1 MNSLNR
7 NHILPQQTTQGSQAP
22 QQPVIYSKNDKG
34 NSEIANNTEQT
45 MPQFW
50 KDDWDWNKNWE
61 IPLLDTYRDGE
72 ATPEPFPLEVLP
84 IDIQG
89 AIEEVEKIT
98 KAPIPLIFASCMS
111 VISATVQGLVNAT
124 YPTLNGNKSVPCSL
138 FFLTL
143 ADSGERKT
151 SVDSHFKKPLIYWEK
166 EKVKEYETAMKSFKG
181 AKKAWDTRTKI
192 LENQMQKSSNPNSSQ
207 ITSDFTTHYQNEPAK
222 PIKKK
227 LIIMD
232 ATTEAF
238 MKELQS
244 YPVKAQLSSEGGT
257 ILGSNAMGVEN
268 IMKTLGQYNELWD
281 GNGIQRD
288 RIAEEA
294 NVSVG
299 EVRVTLGVAVQ
310 PSVFDQF
317 MINTKKLGKDS
328 GFLAR
333 FLLSRPISTKGTR
346 FIDISRQKIE
356 TPYLKNYNE
365 RISQLLNL
373 DIRFNNDDK
382 IFQCIDILMSRE
394 AETLWEDFYNR
405 IEEQQDEGG
414 NYDHISGFAS
424 KSSEHLVRLATCLH
438 IFCDKTGQN
447 SLIEKDI
454 IESAIEIMYWYI
466 REQKRFDNKS
476 TESEL
481 LSDLKYLL
489 EKIKDHCDKNELII
503 ANSKLR
509 PKTKYG
515 RAQFKGKYERILDTL
530 EKLKCIRLFS
540 RCEDKN
546 KTLYIALNPKLEN

>member
-7 NHILPQQTTQGSQAP
+7 TPILPQQTTQGSQAP
-22 QQPVIYSKNDKG
+22 QQPVIISNNDKG
-34 NSEIANNTEQT
+34 NSEIANKTKQT

-50 KDDWDWNKNWE
+50 KDDCDWNKNWE
-61 IPLLDTYRDGE
+61 TPLLDTYTDPE
-72 ATPEPFPLEVLP
+72 ALPEDFPLWELP
-84 IDIQG
+84 DDIRCV
-89 AIEEVEKIT
+89 IEEVSKIT
-98 KAPIPLIFASCMS
+98 QAPISLIFASCMS
-111 VISATVQGLVNAT
+111 VISASVQGLVNAT

-143 ADSGERKT
+143 ADSGERKST
-151 SVDSHFKKPLIYWEK
+151 VDSYFKKPIINWEK
-166 EKVKEYETAMKSFKG
+166 EMVKEYEVEMKNFKG
-181 AKKAWDTRTKI
+181 AKKVWDTRTKI

-207 ITSDFTTHYQNEPAK
+207 IDSDFTTHYQNEPSK
-222 PIKKK
+222 PTKKK

-257 ILGSNAMGVEN
+257 IFGSNAMGAEN
-268 IMKTLGQYNELWD
+268 IMKTLSQYNELWD

-317 MINTKKLGKDS
+317 MVNTKKLGKGS

-346 FIDISRQKIE
+346 FIDLNTRNME
-356 TPYLKNYNE
+356 TPYLENYNE
-365 RISQLLNL
+365 RISRLLNL
-373 DIRFNNDDK
+373 GIRFNNENK
-382 IFQCIDILMSRE
+382 VFQCTDILMNKD
-394 AETLWEDFYNR
+394 AEILWEDFYNR
-405 IEEQQDEGG
+405 IEEQQGEGE

-424 KSSEHLVRLATCLH
+424 KSSEHLVRLAACLH

-447 SLIEKDI
+447 SLIDKDI
-454 IESAIEIMYWYI
+454 MSSAIEIMYWYI

-476 TESEL
+476 IESEL

-489 EKIKDHCDKNELII
+489 GMIQKHCDENDFTV
-503 ANSKLR
+503 ADSKLR
-509 PKTKYG
+509 PNTTYRKQQGLEKY
-515 RAQFKGKYERILDTL
+515 RRLLDTL
-530 EKLKCIRLFS
+530 VMYKCIRLFK
-540 RCEDKN
+540 RGK
-546 KTLYIALNPKLEN
+546 KLYIALNPKLEN

>member
-7 NHILPQQTTQGSQAP
+7 TPILPQQTTQGSQAP
-22 QQPVIYSKNDKG
+22 QQPIITGSNDKG
-34 NSEIANNTEQT
+34 NSKIPSNSEQP
-45 MPQFW
+45 MSQFW

-61 IPLLDTYRDGE
+61 TPLLDTYTDPE
-72 ATPEPFPLEVLP
+72 ALPEPFPLEVLP
-84 IDIQG
+84 VDIKG

-98 KAPIPLIFASCMS
+98 KAPIPLIFASSMS

-143 ADSGERKT
+143 ADSGERKST
-151 SVDSHFKKPLIYWEK
+151 VDSYFKKPIINWEK
-166 EKVKEYETAMKSFKG
+166 EMVKEYEVEMKNFKG
-181 AKKAWDTRTKI
+181 AKKVWDTRTKI

-207 ITSDFTTHYQNEPAK
+207 IDSDFTTHYQNEPSK
-222 PIKKK
+222 PTKRK

-257 ILGSNAMGVEN
+257 IFGSNAMGAEN
-268 IMKTLGQYNELWD
+268 IMKTLSQYNELWD

-317 MINTKKLGKDS
+317 MVNTKKLGKGS

-356 TPYLKNYNE
+356 TPYLQNYNE
-365 RISQLLNL
+365 RISQLLNFG
-373 DIRFNNDDK
+373 IRFNNDDK
-382 IFQCIDILMSRE
+382 IFQCNDILMSRE
-394 AETLWEDFYNR
+394 AEILWEDFYNR

-414 NYDHISGFAS
+414 NYNHISGFAS

-447 SLIEKDI
+447 SLIDEDI
-454 IESAIEIMYWYI
+454 MNSAIEIMYWYI

-481 LSDLKYLL
+481 LTDLKYLL
-489 EKIKDHCDKNELII
+489 GKIQDHCDENDLTV
-503 ANSKLR
+503 ADSSFR
-509 PKTKYG
+509 GKTSYTYAGGKEKY
-515 RAQFKGKYERILDTL
+515 RRLLSTL
-530 EKLKCIRLFS
+530 ENLKCIRLFK
-540 RCEDKN
+540 RGKG
-546 KTLYIALNPKLEN
+546 KKLYIALNPKLEN

>member
-7 NHILPQQTTQGSQAP
+7 NDILPQQTTQGSQAP
-22 QQPVIYSKNDKG
+22 QQPIVIGNNDNG
-34 NSEIANNTEQT
+34 NSKVANNTEQP
-45 MPQFW
+45 MSQFW

-61 IPLLDTYRDGE
+61 TPLLDTYRDGE
-72 ATPEPFPLEVLP
+72 AAPEPFPLEVLP
-84 IDIQG
+84 ADIQG

-98 KAPIPLIFASCMS
+98 KAPIPLIFASSMS

-143 ADSGERKT
+143 ADSGERKST
-151 SVDSHFKKPLIYWEK
+151 VDSYFKKPIINWEK
-166 EKVKEYETAMKSFKG
+166 EMVKEYEVEMKNFKG
-181 AKKAWDTRTKI
+181 AKKVWDTRTKI

-207 ITSDFTTHYQNEPAK
+207 IDSDFTTHYQNEPSK
-222 PIKKK
+222 PTKKK

-257 ILGSNAMGVEN
+257 IFGSNAMGAEN
-268 IMKTLGQYNELWD
+268 IMKTLSQYNELWD

-317 MINTKKLGKDS
+317 MVNTKKLGKGS

-356 TPYLKNYNE
+356 TPYLQNYNE
-365 RISQLLNL
+365 RISQLLNFG
-373 DIRFNNDDK
+373 IRFNNDDK
-382 IFQCIDILMSRE
+382 IFQCVDILMSRD
-394 AETLWEDFYNR
+394 AEILWEDFYNC

-438 IFCDKTGQN
+438 IFCDKTGQKR
-447 SLIEKDI
+447 LIERDI

-489 EKIKDHCDKNELII
+489 EKIKDHCDENEYII
-503 ANSKLR
+503 EDSELR
-509 PKTKYG
+509 IKTKYKIKK
-515 RAQFKGKYERILDTL
+515 RLQQYRRLLSTL
-530 EKLKCIRLFS
+530 ENLKCIRSFK
-540 RCEDKN
+540 RGK
-546 KTLYIALNPKLEN
+546 KLYIALNPKLEN

>member
-7 NHILPQQTTQGSQAP
+7 THILPQQTTQGSQAP
-22 QQPVIYSKNDKG
+22 QQPIVIGNNDKG
-34 NSEIANNTEQT
+34 NSKVASNTEQP
-45 MPQFW
+45 MSQFW
-50 KDDWDWNKNWE
+50 EDNWEWNKNWE
-61 IPLLDTYRDGE
+61 TPLLDTYTDPE
-72 ATPEPFPLEVLP
+72 ALPEDFPLWELP
-84 IDIQG
+84 DDIRG
-89 AIEEVEKIT
+89 IIEEVSKIT
-98 KAPIPLIFASCMS
+98 QAPISLIFASCMS
-111 VISATVQGLVNAT
+111 VISATIQGLVNAT

-151 SVDSHFKKPLIYWEK
+151 TVDSYFKKPIIDWEK
-166 EKVKEYETAMKSFKG
+166 EMVKEYEIEMKNFKG
-181 AKKAWDTRTKI
+181 AKKVWDIRTKM
-192 LENQMQKSSNPNSSQ
+192 LETQLQKNSNPNSSQ
-207 ITSDFTTHYQNEPAK
+207 INSDFTTHYQNEPAK
-222 PIKKK
+222 PTKKK

-310 PSVFDQF
+310 PSVFNQF
-317 MINTKKLGKDS
+317 MVNTKKLGKGS

-346 FIDISRQKIE
+346 FIDLNSRNME
-356 TPYLKNYNE
+356 TPYLENYNE
-365 RISQLLNL
+365 RISRLLNL
-373 DIRFNNDDK
+373 GIRFNNDNK
-382 IFQCIDILMSRE
+382 VFQCTDILMNRD
-394 AETLWEDFYNR
+394 AEILWEDFYNR
-405 IEEQQDEGG
+405 IEEQQGEGE

-438 IFCDKTGQN
+438 IFCDKTSQN
-447 SLIEKDI
+447 SLIDKDI
-454 IESAIEIMYWYI
+454 MSSAIEIMYWYI
-466 REQKRFDNKS
+466 REQKSFDNKS
-476 TESEL
+476 TETESL
-481 LSDLKYLL
+481 TDLKYLL
-489 EKIKDHCDKNELII
+489 GMIQKHCDENDFTV
-503 ANSKLR
+503 ADSPFR

-515 RAQFKGKYERILDTL
+515 RAECKEKYRRLLHTL
-530 EKLKCIRLFS
+530 EMYKCIRLF
-540 RCEDKN
+540 RRGKN
-546 KTLYIALNPKLEN
+546 KKLYIALNPKLEN

>member
-7 NHILPQQTTQGSQAP
+7 TPILPQQTSQGSQAP
-22 QQPVIYSKNDKG
+22 QQPIITGSNDKG
-34 NSEIANNTEQT
+34 NSKIPSNSEQP
-45 MPQFW
+45 MSQFW

-61 IPLLDTYRDGE
+61 TPLLDTYTDPE
-72 ATPEPFPLEVLP
+72 ALPEPFPLEVLP
-84 IDIQG
+84 VDIKG

-98 KAPIPLIFASCMS
+98 KAPIPLIFASSMS

-143 ADSGERKT
+143 ADSGERKST
-151 SVDSHFKKPLIYWEK
+151 VDSYFKKPIINWEK
-166 EKVKEYETAMKSFKG
+166 EMVKEYEVEMKNFKG
-181 AKKAWDTRTKI
+181 AKKVWDTRTKI

-207 ITSDFTTHYQNEPAK
+207 IDSDFTTHYQNEPSK
-222 PIKKK
+222 PTKRK

-257 ILGSNAMGVEN
+257 IFGSNAMGAEN
-268 IMKTLGQYNELWD
+268 IMKTLSQYNELWD

-317 MINTKKLGKDS
+317 MVNTKKLGKGS

-356 TPYLKNYNE
+356 TPYLQNYNE
-365 RISQLLNL
+365 RISQLLNFG
-373 DIRFNNDDK
+373 IRFNNDDK
-382 IFQCIDILMSRE
+382 IFQCNDILMSRE
-394 AETLWEDFYNR
+394 AEILWEDFYNR

-414 NYDHISGFAS
+414 NYNHISGFAS

-447 SLIEKDI
+447 SLIDEDI
-454 IESAIEIMYWYI
+454 MNSAIEIMYWYI

-481 LSDLKYLL
+481 LTDLKYLL
-489 EKIKDHCDKNELII
+489 GKIQDHCDENDLTV
-503 ANSKLR
+503 ADSSFR
-509 PKTKYG
+509 GKTSYTYAGGKEKY
-515 RAQFKGKYERILDTL
+515 RRLLSTL
-530 EKLKCIRLFS
+530 ENLKCIRLFK
-540 RCEDKN
+540 RGKG
-546 KTLYIALNPKLEN
+546 KKLYIALNPKLEN

>member
-7 NHILPQQTTQGSQAP
+7 TPILPQQTTQGSQAP
-22 QQPVIYSKNDKG
+22 QQPIITGSNNKG
-34 NSEIANNTEQT
+34 NSKIPSNSEQP
-45 MPQFW
+45 MSQFW

-61 IPLLDTYRDGE
+61 TPLLDTYRDVE

-84 IDIQG
+84 VDIKG

-151 SVDSHFKKPLIYWEK
+151 SVDSHFKKPLIDWEK
-166 EKVKEYETAMKSFKG
+166 EKVKEYGTAMKSFKG

-192 LENQMQKSSNPNSSQ
+192 LENQMQKSPNPNSSQ
-207 ITSDFTTHYQNEPAK
+207 ITSDFTTHYQNEPEK

-317 MINTKKLGKDS
+317 MVNTKRLGKDS

-489 EKIKDHCDKNELII
+489 EKIKDHCDENEYII
-503 ANSKLR
+503 EDSKFRANTRYKVGGNLQQYRRLLS
-509 PKTKYG
+509 
-515 RAQFKGKYERILDTL
+515 TL
-530 EKLKCIRLFS
+530 ENLKCIRLFK
-540 RCEDKN
+540 RGKG
-546 KTLYIALNPKLEN
+546 KKQYIALNPKLVN